1 MTRIINEIDKKI
13 FLEEKCFI
21 PTMGALHKGHL
32 SLVKLGKQS
41 TNGKTIVSIF
51 VNKRQFNDE
60 SDYDN
65 YPIDLDKDIELLR
78 KEEVDYIFIPQE
90 NYIYPKDFAELDG
103 IKSGAK
109 GSLFE
114 GVHRPGHF
122 DGVLT
127 VVNRLFE
134 LVNPTSAVFGKKDA
148 QQLYLVKEFFANGQL
163 SQFMYQTNP
172 LSEITHKRRV
182 SALGPG
188 GLTRERAGFEVR
200 DVHPTHYGRICPIE
214 TPEGPN
220 IGLIN
225 SLSTYSKINKYGFIE
240 SPYKKVK
247 DGVVE
252 DKIEYLSAME
262 ETKFTIA
269 QANSKIDKNGKFIDD
284 NKTLL
289 NDYISKEELWA
300 CTTCNACVDSC
311 PIGIDPLSIILD
323 MRRLSLIHI

>member
-41 TNGKTIVSIF
+41 TNDKTIVSIF

-78 KEEVDYIFIPQE
+78 KEEVDYIFIPDE

-103 IKSGAK
+103 IKSGEK

-114 GVHRPGHF
+114 GAHRPGHF

-134 LVNPTSAVFGKKDA
+134 LVNPKSAVFGKKDA
-148 QQLYLVKEFFANGQL
+148 QQLYLVKEFFANKSNNL
-163 SQFMYQTNP
+163 KIIEA
-172 LSEITHKRRV
+172 EII
-182 SALGPG
+182 
-188 GLTRERAGFEVR
+188 R
-200 DVHPTHYGRICPIE
+200 D
-214 TPEGPN
+214 
-220 IGLIN
+220 
-225 SLSTYSKINKYGFIE
+225 KYGLAMSSRNRLLSKSGINIARNIFQILKNTKE
-240 SPYKKVK
+240 HFLQNQDIQQAEAFGKELFNEN
-247 DGVVE
+247 D
-252 DKIEYLSAME
+252 IEYDYLNFVDPKYFE
-262 ETKFTIA
+262 IP
-269 QANSKIDKNGKFIDD
+269 DKNQKKLLLITAAYVEGIRLID
-284 NKTLL
+284 NMEV
-289 NDYISKEELWA
+289 IQ
-300 CTTCNACVDSC
+300 
-311 PIGIDPLSIILD
+311 
-323 MRRLSLIHI
+323 

>member
-41 TNGKTIVSIF
+41 TNCKTIVSIF

-78 KEEVDYIFIPQE
+78 KEEVDYIFIPDE
-90 NYIYPKDFAELDG
+90 NYIYPKDFVELDG
-103 IKSGAK
+103 IKSGEK

-114 GVHRPGHF
+114 GAHRPGHF

-148 QQLYLVKEFFANGQL
+148 QQLYLVKEFFANKSNNLKIIEAEIIRDEYGLAMSSRNRLL
-163 SQFMYQTNP
+163 SKSGINIARNIFQILKNTKEHFFQNQDIQQAEAFGKELFNENDIEYDYLNFVDP
-172 LSEITHKRRV
+172 KY
-182 SALGPG
+182 
-188 GLTRERAGFEVR
+188 F
-200 DVHPTHYGRICPIE
+200 E
-214 TPEGPN
+214 TP
-220 IGLIN
+220 
-225 SLSTYSKINKYGFIE
+225 
-240 SPYKKVK
+240 
-247 DGVVE
+247 
-252 DKIEYLSAME
+252 
-262 ETKFTIA
+262 
-269 QANSKIDKNGKFIDD
+269 DKNQEKLLLITAAYVEGIRLID
-284 NKTLL
+284 NMEV
-289 NDYISKEELWA
+289 IQ
-300 CTTCNACVDSC
+300 
-311 PIGIDPLSIILD
+311 
-323 MRRLSLIHI
+323 

>member
-41 TNGKTIVSIF
+41 TNSKTIVSIF

-78 KEEVDYIFIPQE
+78 KEEVDYIFVPDE
-90 NYIYPKDFAELDG
+90 NYIYPKDFVELDG
-103 IKSGAK
+103 IKSGEK

-114 GVHRPGHF
+114 GAHRPGHF

-148 QQLYLVKEFFANGQL
+148 QQLYLVKEFFANKSNNLKIIEAEIIRDEYGLAMSSRNRLL
-163 SQFMYQTNP
+163 SKSGINIARNIFQILKNTKEHFFQNQDIQQAEAFGKELFNENDIEYDYLNFVDP
-172 LSEITHKRRV
+172 KY
-182 SALGPG
+182 
-188 GLTRERAGFEVR
+188 F
-200 DVHPTHYGRICPIE
+200 E
-214 TPEGPN
+214 TP
-220 IGLIN
+220 
-225 SLSTYSKINKYGFIE
+225 
-240 SPYKKVK
+240 
-247 DGVVE
+247 
-252 DKIEYLSAME
+252 
-262 ETKFTIA
+262 
-269 QANSKIDKNGKFIDD
+269 DKNQEKLLLITAAYVEGIRLID
-284 NKTLL
+284 NMEVIQWGT
-289 NDYISKEELWA
+289 
-300 CTTCNACVDSC
+300 
-311 PIGIDPLSIILD
+311 
-323 MRRLSLIHI
+323 

>member
-41 TNGKTIVSIF
+41 TNDKTIVSIF

-78 KEEVDYIFIPQE
+78 KEEIDYIFIPDE
-90 NYIYPKDFAELDG
+90 NYIYPKDFVELDA
-103 IKSGAK
+103 IKSGEK

-114 GVHRPGHF
+114 GAHRPGHF

-148 QQLYLVKEFFANGQL
+148 QQLYLVKEFFANKSNNLKIIEAEIIRDEYGLAMSSRNRLL
-163 SQFMYQTNP
+163 SKSGINIARNIFQILKNTKEHFFQNQDIQQAEAFGKELFNENDIEYDYLNFVDP
-172 LSEITHKRRV
+172 KY
-182 SALGPG
+182 
-188 GLTRERAGFEVR
+188 F
-200 DVHPTHYGRICPIE
+200 E
-214 TPEGPN
+214 TP
-220 IGLIN
+220 
-225 SLSTYSKINKYGFIE
+225 
-240 SPYKKVK
+240 
-247 DGVVE
+247 
-252 DKIEYLSAME
+252 
-262 ETKFTIA
+262 
-269 QANSKIDKNGKFIDD
+269 DKNKEKLLLITAAYVEGIRLID
-284 NKTLL
+284 NMEVIQWGT
-289 NDYISKEELWA
+289 
-300 CTTCNACVDSC
+300 
-311 PIGIDPLSIILD
+311 
-323 MRRLSLIHI
+323 

>member
-41 TNGKTIVSIF
+41 TNDKTIVSIF

-78 KEEVDYIFIPQE
+78 KEEVDYIFIPDE

-103 IKSGAK
+103 IKSGEK

-114 GVHRPGHF
+114 GAHRPGHF

-134 LVNPTSAVFGKKDA
+134 LVNPKSAVFGKKDA
-148 QQLYLVKEFFANGQL
+148 QQLHLVKKFFVNKSNNLKIIEAEIIRDEYGLAMSSRNRLL
-163 SQFMYQTNP
+163 SK
-172 LSEITHKRRV
+172 SGI
-182 SALGPG
+182 
-188 GLTRERAGFEVR
+188 
-200 DVHPTHYGRICPIE
+200 
-214 TPEGPN
+214 N
-220 IGLIN
+220 IARNIFQILKNTKEHFLQNQDIQQAEAFGKELFN
-225 SLSTYSKINKYGFIE
+225 EN
-240 SPYKKVK
+240 
-247 DGVVE
+247 D
-252 DKIEYLSAME
+252 IEYDYLNFVDPKYFE
-262 ETKFTIA
+262 IP
-269 QANSKIDKNGKFIDD
+269 DKNQKKLLLITAAYVEGIRLID
-284 NKTLL
+284 NMEV
-289 NDYISKEELWA
+289 IQ
-300 CTTCNACVDSC
+300 
-311 PIGIDPLSIILD
+311 
-323 MRRLSLIHI
+323 

>member
-21 PTMGALHKGHL
+21 PTMGALHEGHL
-32 SLVKLGKQS
+32 SLVKLGKKS

-103 IKSGAK
+103 IKSGEK

-114 GVHRPGHF
+114 GAHRPGHF

-127 VVNRLFE
+127 VVNRLFD

-148 QQLYLVKEFFANGQL
+148 QQLYLVKEFFANKSNNLKIIEAEIIRDEYGLAMSSRNRLL
-163 SQFMYQTNP
+163 SKSGINIARNIFQILENTKEHFIQNQDIQQ
-172 LSEITHKRRV
+172 SEDFGKKLFDENAIEYDYLNFVDPKY
-182 SALGPG
+182 
-188 GLTRERAGFEVR
+188 F
-200 DVHPTHYGRICPIE
+200 E
-214 TPEGPN
+214 TPDSNREKLL
-220 IGLIN
+220 LITAAYVQGIRLIDN
-225 SLSTYSKINKYGFIE
+225 
-240 SPYKKVK
+240 
-247 DGVVE
+247 
-252 DKIEYLSAME
+252 ME
-262 ETKFTIA
+262 VI
-269 QANSKIDKNGKFIDD
+269 Q
-284 NKTLL
+284 
-289 NDYISKEELWA
+289 
-300 CTTCNACVDSC
+300 
-311 PIGIDPLSIILD
+311 
-323 MRRLSLIHI
+323 

>member
-41 TNGKTIVSIF
+41 TNDKTIVSIF

-78 KEEVDYIFIPQE
+78 KEEVDYIFIPDE
-90 NYIYPKDFAELDG
+90 NYIYPKDFVELDE
-103 IKSGAK
+103 IESGEK

-114 GVHRPGHF
+114 GAHRPGHF

-148 QQLYLVKEFFANGQL
+148 QQLYLVKEFFSNKSNNLKIIEAEIIRDEYGLAMSSRNRLL
-163 SQFMYQTNP
+163 SKSGINVARNIFQILKNTKEHFFQNQDIQQA
-172 LSEITHKRRV
+172 E
-182 SALGPG
+182 A
-188 GLTRERAGFEVR
+188 
-200 DVHPTHYGRICPIE
+200 YGKELFNENDIKYDYLNFVDPKYFE
-214 TPEGPN
+214 TP
-220 IGLIN
+220 
-225 SLSTYSKINKYGFIE
+225 
-240 SPYKKVK
+240 
-247 DGVVE
+247 
-252 DKIEYLSAME
+252 
-262 ETKFTIA
+262 
-269 QANSKIDKNGKFIDD
+269 DKNQEKLLLITAAYVEGIRLID
-284 NKTLL
+284 NMEV
-289 NDYISKEELWA
+289 IQ
-300 CTTCNACVDSC
+300 
-311 PIGIDPLSIILD
+311 
-323 MRRLSLIHI
+323 

>member
-41 TNGKTIVSIF
+41 TNDKTIVSIF

-78 KEEVDYIFIPQE
+78 KEEVDYIFIPDE

-103 IKSGAK
+103 IKSGEK

-114 GVHRPGHF
+114 GAHRPGHF

-148 QQLYLVKEFFANGQL
+148 QQLYLVKEFFNKSNNLKIIEAEIIRDEYGLAMSSRNRLL
-163 SQFMYQTNP
+163 SKSGINIARNIFQILKNTKEHFFQNQNIQQAETFGKELFNENDIEYDYLNFVDP
-172 LSEITHKRRV
+172 KY
-182 SALGPG
+182 
-188 GLTRERAGFEVR
+188 F
-200 DVHPTHYGRICPIE
+200 E
-214 TPEGPN
+214 TP
-220 IGLIN
+220 
-225 SLSTYSKINKYGFIE
+225 
-240 SPYKKVK
+240 
-247 DGVVE
+247 
-252 DKIEYLSAME
+252 
-262 ETKFTIA
+262 
-269 QANSKIDKNGKFIDD
+269 DKNQEKLLLITAAYVEGIRLID
-284 NKTLL
+284 NMEVIQWGT
-289 NDYISKEELWA
+289 
-300 CTTCNACVDSC
+300 
-311 PIGIDPLSIILD
+311 
-323 MRRLSLIHI
+323 

>member
-1 MTRIINEIDKKI
+1 MTRIINKIDNKI

-41 TNGKTIVSIF
+41 TNSKTIVSIF

-78 KEEVDYIFIPQE
+78 KEEVDYIFIPDE

-103 IKSGAK
+103 IKSGEK

-114 GVHRPGHF
+114 GAHRPGHF

-148 QQLYLVKEFFANGQL
+148 QQLYLVKEFFANKSNNLKIIEAEIIRDEYGLAMSSRNRLL
-163 SQFMYQTNP
+163 SKSGINIARNIFQILKNTKEHFFQNQDIQQA
-172 LSEITHKRRV
+172 EAFGK
-182 SALGPG
+182 ALFNENDIEYDYLNFVDPKY
-188 GLTRERAGFEVR
+188 F
-200 DVHPTHYGRICPIE
+200 E
-214 TPEGPN
+214 TP
-220 IGLIN
+220 
-225 SLSTYSKINKYGFIE
+225 
-240 SPYKKVK
+240 
-247 DGVVE
+247 
-252 DKIEYLSAME
+252 
-262 ETKFTIA
+262 
-269 QANSKIDKNGKFIDD
+269 DKNQEKLLLITAAYVEGIRLID
-284 NKTLL
+284 NM
-289 NDYISKEELWA
+289 EL
-300 CTTCNACVDSC
+300 
-311 PIGIDPLSIILD
+311 IQ
-323 MRRLSLIHI
+323 